1 MLNGREGDSPLGD
14 REVQLV
20 EENRQL
26 KNALTSTLFYI
37 QTRFQSVLPPEL
49 KDYEQLL
56 QEIQPDDF
64 VSLNAPRDFFDA
76 VTAMARFLN
85 LTSTARVFEEF
96 GVSGFAD
103 WTILMALGF
112 EPQGMSERQLLV
124 TIGMSV
130 KRLQRLSG
138 RLVQVGLV
146 EVVEQSNVPT
156 FSITPSGEKMLETMN
171 ASLQAALALFPRRHE
186 LYYASRKVR
195 LITRM
200 YDGMQ
205 PRKKRRP

>member
-1 MLNGREGDSPLGD
+1 
-14 REVQLV
+14 
-20 EENRQL
+20 
-26 KNALTSTLFYI
+26 
-37 QTRFQSVLPPEL
+37 
-49 KDYEQLL
+49 
-56 QEIQPDDF
+56 
-64 VSLNAPRDFFDA
+64 
-76 VTAMARFLN
+76 
-85 LTSTARVFEEF
+85 
-96 GVSGFAD
+96 
-103 WTILMALGF
+103 
-112 EPQGMSERQLLV
+112 
-124 TIGMSV
+124 MSV